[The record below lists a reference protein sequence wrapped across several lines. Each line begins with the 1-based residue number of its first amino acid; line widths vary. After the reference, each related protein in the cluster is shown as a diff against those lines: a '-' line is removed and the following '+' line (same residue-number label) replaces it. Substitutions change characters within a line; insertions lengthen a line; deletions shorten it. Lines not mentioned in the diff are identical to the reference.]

1 MNRWLQATL
10 AATLLVL
17 GWQNRGR
24 VLGDVC
30 SATLGQIVPGQR
42 AASGFGQSWRAPDSL
57 SGTERSGDDG
67 AAGNRAMEARAV
79 NPVQDFCTSL
89 IQ

>member
-1 MNRWLQATL
+1 MNRWLQAAL

-57 SGTERSGDDG
+57 SGTNRSVDHGSAG
-67 AAGNRAMEARAV
+67 ARAMEARAA
-79 NPVQDFCTSL
+79 NPVQDFCASL